1 MRRRL
6 AVARRRP
13 LPSEYSP
20 FLPFFLFD
28 SPIARSLSS
37 SYAKLSLTPSN
48 DYMKV
53 QLAKIK
59 AENEKSG
66 TKNDHKVCPLY
77 RLCYQKLTDKSNFK
91 KVAETW
97 KTAYVHPIIVLINAD
112 NLAPRTPLVF
122 FSLHSH
128 FPTRVRG

>member
-13 LPSEYSP
+13 LRSKY
-20 FLPFFLFD
+20 LPFRPSYSCVLPLPDFCSLFF
-28 SPIARSLSS
+28 LSS
-37 SYAKLSLTPSN
+37 PSLASASAEPLLTNSN

-66 TKNDHKVCPLY
+66 TKNDHKVCLLPPSH
-77 RLCYQKLTDKSNFK
+77 CHQKLTNKSNFK

-97 KTAYVHPIIVLINAD
+97 KTAYVPSIIALINAD

-122 FSLHSH
+122 FS
-128 FPTRVRG
+128 

>member
-13 LPSEYSP
+13 LRSKCLLSFSP
-20 FLPFFLFD
+20 
-28 SPIARSLSS
+28 RGSLSRSFSALYAALS
-37 SYAKLSLTPSN
+37 SPLTTSN

-66 TKNDHKVCPLY
+66 TKNDHKVCPLSFTDY
-77 RLCYQKLTDKSNFK
+77 YQKLTYKSNFK

-97 KTAYVHPIIVLINAD
+97 KTAYVPSFQVID
-112 NLAPRTPLVF
+112 
-122 FSLHSH
+122 
-128 FPTRVRG
+128 

>member
-13 LPSEYSP
+13 LLSKCLLSFSP
-20 FLPFFLFD
+20 RVSFFRFLYALYT
-28 SPIARSLSS
+28 LSS
-37 SYAKLSLTPSN
+37 PSLTTSN

-66 TKNDHKVCPLY
+66 TKNDHKVCPLSFTD
-77 RLCYQKLTDKSNFK
+77 CYQKLTHKSNFK

-97 KTAYVHPIIVLINAD
+97 KTAYVSSFNVID
-112 NLAPRTPLVF
+112 
-122 FSLHSH
+122 
-128 FPTRVRG
+128 